1 MQGING
7 KIHTI
12 TTPGTLLRSLI
23 NTHETERKTMLIP
36 HHFGFIDNLLNLR
49 LRIYLAVV

>member
-12 TTPGTLLRSLI
+12 TTSGTLLRSII
-23 NTHETERKTMLIP
+23 NPHETERKPMLTP
-36 HHFGFIDNLLNLR
+36 HHFGLIDNLLNLR
-49 LRIYLAVV
+49 L